1 MLHFKPNQTPFNI
14 MNNLKKVFLYPIM
27 GVGVIMLITVLNW
40 ILTAFFALIFD
51 TTMLNLASGPMLFM
65 YAISF
70 VVMIYMIVE
79 VCNYIDQEL

>member
-1 MLHFKPNQTPFNI
+1 MS
-14 MNNLKKVFLYPIM
+14 V
-27 GVGVIMLITVLNW
+27 VVIMLVTVLDW

-51 TTMLNLASGPMLFM
+51 TTMLNIASGPMLFV

-79 VCNYIDQEL
+79 VCDYIDQEL

>member
-1 MLHFKPNQTPFNI
+1 
-14 MNNLKKVFLYPIM
+14 MNKLKKVFLYPIM
-27 GVGVIMLITVLNW
+27 SVVVIMLITVLDW

-51 TTMLNLASGPMLFM
+51 TTISNIASGPMLFV

-79 VCNYIDQEL
+79 VCDYIDQEL

>member
-1 MLHFKPNQTPFNI
+1 
-14 MNNLKKVFLYPIM
+14 MNKLKKTFLYPIIS
-27 GVGVIMLITVLNW
+27 VIVIMLITLLDW

-51 TTMLNLASGPMLFM
+51 TTMLNMASGPMLFM

-79 VCNYIDQEL
+79 VCDYIDQEL

>member
-1 MLHFKPNQTPFNI
+1 
-14 MNNLKKVFLYPIM
+14 MNNLKKTFLYPIM
-27 GVGVIMLITVLNW
+27 SVVVIMLVTVLDW

-51 TTMLNLASGPMLFM
+51 TTMLNIASGPMLFV

-79 VCNYIDQEL
+79 VCDYIDQEL